1 MDIGRDPLSRSTG
14 KLSMKQPTRDEITER
29 IKGILDGKISR
40 NSTDDWVN
48 YFISHDDEIELI
60 DVEAWHYLIQLGTM
74 CVQIAPNEYIY
85 SSDDL
90 LELMKEYS

>member
-1 MDIGRDPLSRSTG
+1 
-14 KLSMKQPTRDEITER
+14 MKQPTRDEITER

-40 NSTDDWVN
+40 DSTEDWVD

-85 SSDDL
+85 SIDDL

>member
-1 MDIGRDPLSRSTG
+1 
-14 KLSMKQPTRDEITER
+14 MKQPTRDEITER

-40 NSTDDWVN
+40 DSTEDWVD

-74 CVQIAPNEYIY
+74 CVPIAPNEYIY

>member
-1 MDIGRDPLSRSTG
+1 MILYKSSFSSDP
-14 KLSMKQPTRDEITER
+14 D
-29 IKGILDGKISR
+29 
-40 NSTDDWVN
+40 TDDWVN

-85 SSDDL
+85 SSNDL